1 MNKKSIV
8 VFGIVALSMC
18 ALPAFAYGPFAGR
31 YQGDCRYDRPG
42 PCADLTAEQQ
52 AQLRELRQ
60 DFRDR
65 TQGLRED
72 LWAKRQEMRTIL
84 GGSSPDE
91 KQLKKVQKVINAL
104 QAKLA
109 DAKVEHMLE
118 VKKINP
124 QAFTGEGFGYGRHAG
139 KCGWRPCPS
148 GYGQGRNFSGTL

>member
-18 ALPAFAYGPFAGR
+18 ALPAFAYGPCAGR

-65 TQGLRED
+65 TQGLR
-72 LWAKRQEMRTIL
+72 
-84 GGSSPDE
+84 
-91 KQLKKVQKVINAL
+91 
-104 QAKLA
+104 
-109 DAKVEHMLE
+109 
-118 VKKINP
+118 
-124 QAFTGEGFGYGRHAG
+124 
-139 KCGWRPCPS
+139 RPV
-148 GYGQGRNFSGTL
+148 G